1 MLVKI
6 IFVLSF
12 IFVPFLL
19 SFVINFLYLRF
30 FKKIKRKKGQLGKIL
45 KSNFL
50 KKIYWEFPQR
60 FVKDWLQ
67 SDPSEFVEVAHPL
80 KQGLKPITLDNL
92 Q

>member
-6 IFVLSF
+6 IFVFSF

-19 SFVINFLYLRF
+19 SFVINFFYLRF

-50 KKIYWEFPQR
+50 KKIYWEFP
-60 FVKDWLQ
+60 KDLI
-67 SDPSEFVEVAHPL
+67 VA
-80 KQGLKPITLDNL
+80 NL
-92 Q
+92 LSTFEEIPNKFF